1 MDEYIEKQAA
11 IDAIVNCTNCG
22 TPDELRKDVDKHSLE
37 NGWTGG
43 VLDAMEAVDDMPAAD
58 VVKVRHAKDVYKQY
72 NKHHCEFMCSL
83 CGGWIGVIEGG
94 DCDFNYCP
102 NCGAKMDGERK
113 EQNHVDVDT

>member
-1 MDEYIEKQAA
+1 MADEYICKADVLNLPQNIERNLKGEIVERSVDVGA
-11 IDAIVNCTNCG
+11 I
-22 TPDELRKDVDKHSLE
+22 
-37 NGWTGG
+37 
-43 VLDAMEAVDDMPAAD
+43 EALPAAD

-102 NCGAKMDGERK
+102 NCGAKMDGE
-113 EQNHVDVDT
+113 E